1 MQTKNNFRLAHSKLY
16 LTYNL
21 TSSLTAHA
29 YLHKSASKSVNCT
42 NAVAVAYS
50 DNAHALVQ
58 QQMLLHAQ
66 AVAEKR
72 NNI

>member
-1 MQTKNNFRLAHSKLY
+1 MQIQHNFKLAHSNLY

-21 TSSLTAHA
+21 SNSLCAVA
-29 YLHKSASKSVNCT
+29 YLHKSYTKNVTCT

-66 AVAEKR
+66 AVADAKQ
-72 NNI
+72 

>member
-1 MQTKNNFRLAHSKLY
+1 MQIVNNFKLAHSKLY

-29 YLHKSASKSVNCT
+29 YLHKSYTENVTCT

-50 DNAHALVQ
+50 DNAHTLVQ

-66 AVAEKR
+66 AVAEKLQ
-72 NNI
+72 